1 MADLRD
7 VLIDHLVD
15 ARAGWSM
22 GSFGAV
28 AEFHQ
33 DWGEYLEADAP
44 TMFVRATSRGAM
56 RLNAD
61 MVDQVVPVAY
71 ETLSA
76 KPQRWSHGVALCLPE
91 RDSAMEGRKVLTELG
106 ADAEAVRPADRKAV
120 LFDIGLALPQCD
132 FCIRT
137 ADTDL
142 IALLRAHAGRSLFEP
157 GNPVSAALMA
167 AHPHRVALTRIGRI
181 EVFQKIGGPETG
193 GVSPAGPHTH
203 LLPHLLRSGR
213 THSANTPIPKYHVP
227 LGYLHPANP
236 VMDTLGRDL
245 KFDID
250 AHARF
255 QALFERF
262 ARPDLPLLRKAVLDG
277 LARRM
282 EPDDFPARSDRFS
295 RATVRIPLRQ
305 QYRLA
310 ERFGSRTYL
319 GLVSQWRE
327 VLDRVSDGAET
338 DADIPGHAAAE
349 WQDPTALAAV
359 G

>member
-1 MADLRD
+1 MTDLRD
-7 VLIDHLVD
+7 VLKDHLVD

-44 TMFVRATSRGAM
+44 TMFVRATPRGAM

-61 MVDQVVPVAY
+61 MVEQIVPVAY

-76 KPQRWSHGVALCLPE
+76 KPHRWNHGLALCLPE
-91 RDSAMEGRKVLTELG
+91 RDSAMEVRKVLTELG
-106 ADAEAVRPADRKAV
+106 ADAEAVRSTDRRAV
-120 LFDIGLALPQCD
+120 LFDIGLSLSQCD

-137 ADTDL
+137 GDADL
-142 IALLRAHAGRSLFEP
+142 IALLRAQAGRSLFEP
-157 GNPVSAALMA
+157 GNPVSGALMA

-203 LLPHLLRSGR
+203 LLPHLLKSGR

-236 VMDTLGRDL
+236 VMDTLGQDL

-255 QALFERF
+255 QALFERL
-262 ARPDLPLLRKAVLDG
+262 ARPDLPILRKAVLDG

-282 EPDDFPARSDRFS
+282 EPDQFPAQSDRFS
-295 RATVRIPLRQ
+295 RATVRITLRQ

-310 ERFGSRTYL
+310 ERFGSRAYL
-319 GLVSQWRE
+319 GLVSHWRE
-327 VLDRVSDGAET
+327 VLDRTSDAAAVDD
-338 DADIPGHAAAE
+338 DAPGYGGAE
-349 WQDPTALAAV
+349 WQDPATLAAA